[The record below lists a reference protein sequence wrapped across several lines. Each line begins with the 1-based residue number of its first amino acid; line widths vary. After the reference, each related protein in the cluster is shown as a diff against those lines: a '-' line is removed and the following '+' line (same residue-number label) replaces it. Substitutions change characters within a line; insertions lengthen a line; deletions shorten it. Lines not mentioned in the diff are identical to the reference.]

1 VISFVCLLAWMAFFD
16 AVSAVADVVS
26 AGFIQHV
33 RCVFLWFAVCVGLYV
48 FAVAVLGD
56 FGLLWLFIVPL
67 VVGVGSWGA
76 RALFSLYGVVGVIVV
91 GAHAY
96 MCTCMR
102 LCTSESE
109 SELLY

>member
-1 VISFVCLLAWMAFFD
+1 MLFQLCLSSMSSAFFCG
-16 AVSAVADVVS
+16 S
-26 AGFIQHV
+26 
-33 RCVFLWFAVCVGLYV
+33 RCVSVLYV
-48 FAVAVLGD
+48 FAVAGLGD
-56 FGLLWLFIVPL
+56 FGLLLLFIVPL

-102 LCTSESE
+102 LCTSE
-109 SELLY
+109 